1 MEINIKE
8 ARANFSSL
16 ITQVEGG
23 AEIIIRRRGKEV
35 ARLVPPRG
43 REKRLPSLKKFR
55 GSIAIKGKSLSAEVL
70 RMRQEE
76 RD

>member
-16 ITQVEGG
+16 INQVEGG
-23 AEIIIRRRGKEV
+23 QEVVIRRRGKEV

-55 GSIAIKGKSLSAEVL
+55 SSISVTGKPLSSEIVRL
-70 RMRQEE
+70 RQEE
-76 RD
+76 RY